1 MIPRFV
7 LPLSVLLATA
17 APTLAAEL
25 PATTDP
31 EIAGLVHAVSAT
43 RLETTIRTLA
53 GFGTRHSL
61 SATDDPKRGIGA
73 ARRWIKNTLD
83 ACAAAPGARLK
94 VEFDEFVEEPSPR
107 VPKPA
112 TLVNVVATLEGVDPL
127 AKARTLVVS
136 GHYDSMCGNVMNSEC
151 DAPGANDDASG
162 TAVVMELACVFA
174 KSRFP
179 ATLVFMAVAGE
190 EQGLLGAAHWAKTA
204 HDRGVNVEAM
214 ITNDI
219 VGNAHDETGRRD
231 ATILR
236 LFAEGVP
243 ADKQVSEEW
252 QQRLATG
259 GENDSAARE
268 LARTIRDAA
277 MRYVPEMTVKV
288 VYRRDRYL
296 RGGDHIPF
304 LAQGFTAV
312 RFTEAHEDFRHQ
324 HQDVRMV
331 DGVQFGDLPQFVD
344 FEYLSR
350 VARVNAAALAS
361 LATRT
366 VRAGGRT
373 YRDDAAGKPDD
384 DVLARQSRTG
394 RRRLR
399 DRLARDHRPIL
410 AGRRIRR
417 QRHPRQRTD
426 VQGRLPVLGSR
437 RRGRR
442 PAQPGHLSAD
452 AAQPAGAATTG
463 EVEPAA
469 PGAAIPWYFHA
480 RTRAFHPAQRVFVAL
495 GEDFVACTLRR
506 PPSLPRMRS
515 NGPAPGGTGAEKPV
529 NPKRPDAA
537 SNQYQH
543 TTHKENTMNS
553 YQPSTP
559 RTAFGVLAFALTL
572 VTFSLSVVA
581 PVALVAQA
589 DTGAGTP
596 TVTAG
601 TITRLQS

>member
-1 MIPRFV
+1 MDRHSPA
-7 LPLSVLLATA
+7 LATFTFVA
-17 APTLAAEL
+17 LMAGAPLVLAAEV
-25 PATTDP
+25 PAAADP
-31 EIAGLVHAVSAT
+31 EIARLVRDVSQS

-73 ARRWIKNTLD
+73 ARRWIKARLD
-83 ACAAAPGARLK
+83 ACAAEAGARLK
-94 VEFDEFVEEPSPR
+94 VEFDEFVQEPSAR
-107 VPKPA
+107 VPKAVPM
-112 TLVNVVATLEGVDPL
+112 VNVVATLEGVDPV

-136 GHYDSMCGNVMNSEC
+136 GHYDSMCSNVMNSEC

-190 EQGLLGAAHWAKTA
+190 EQGLLGATHWAKVA
-204 HDRGVNVEAM
+204 HERGVNVEAM

-219 VGNAHDETGRRD
+219 VGNAHDDTGRRD

-259 GENDSAARE
+259 GENDSAPRE

-277 MRYVPEMTVKV
+277 LRYVPEMTVKI

-304 LAQGFTAV
+304 LAEGFTAV

-324 HQDVRMV
+324 HQDVRIV

-361 LATRT
+361 LASAPSAPVGVRIETMRLENQTTLSWRANPEPGIAGYEIVWRETTAPFWQGAEFVGNVTRASVPMSKDDYLFS
-366 VRAGGRT
+366 VRAVGGGGQRSMAT
-373 YRDDAAGKPDD
+373 YP
-384 DVLARQSRTG
+384 LT
-394 RRRLR
+394 LR
-399 DRLARDHRPIL
+399 NP
-410 AGRRIRR
+410 
-417 QRHPRQRTD
+417 Q
-426 VQGRLPVLGSR
+426 
-437 RRGRR
+437 
-442 PAQPGHLSAD
+442 
-452 AAQPAGAATTG
+452 
-463 EVEPAA
+463 AA
-469 PGAAIPWYFHA
+469 PA
-480 RTRAFHPAQRVFVAL
+480 
-495 GEDFVACTLRR
+495 
-506 PPSLPRMRS
+506 
-515 NGPAPGGTGAEKPV
+515 K
-529 NPKRPDAA
+529 
-537 SNQYQH
+537 
-543 TTHKENTMNS
+543 
-553 YQPSTP
+553 
-559 RTAFGVLAFALTL
+559 
-572 VTFSLSVVA
+572 
-581 PVALVAQA
+581 
-589 DTGAGTP
+589 
-596 TVTAG
+596 
-601 TITRLQS
+601 